1 MKRENGF
8 FGKYGGAFVPE
19 ELAHVLSDLEEE
31 FYKAMEDKTFLDQ
44 VDYYLKEY
52 VGRENPLYF
61 AENLTKELG
70 GGKIY
75 LKRED
80 LNHTGAHKI
89 NNVLGQALLA
99 KKMGKKKLIA
109 ETGAGQHGVAAATAA
124 VLLNMECEIHMG
136 AVDIE
141 KQALNVYK
149 MRLLG
154 ANVVSVDFGLKTLK
168 EAVDS
173 ALIAWN
179 NDLDNSFYLIGSAVG
194 PHPYPTMV
202 RDFQKIIGKE
212 IKAQINLSEKRN
224 PDYIIACVGGG
235 SNAIGAFYEFINNK
249 EVNLIGVEAAGE
261 GLNTNK
267 HSAAISLGK
276 KGLLHGMKTK
286 VLLDD
291 DGNIKEVH
299 SIAAGLD
306 YPGVGP
312 EHAYL
317 ESIKRVKYVAVTNED
332 AIEAFK
338 YLSKTEGIIPAIE
351 SAHAV
356 AYAIK
361 LVKNLSKD
369 KIVVINLS
377 GRGDKD
383 VKHIAKYLGEE
394 IID

>member
-1 MKRENGF
+1 M
-8 FGKYGGAFVPE
+8 
-19 ELAHVLSDLEEE
+19 
-31 FYKAMEDKTFLDQ
+31 
-44 VDYYLKEY
+44 
-52 VGRENPLYF
+52 
-61 AENLTKELG
+61 
-70 GGKIY
+70 
-75 LKRED
+75 
-80 LNHTGAHKI
+80 
-89 NNVLGQALLA
+89 
-99 KKMGKKKLIA
+99 IA

-267 HSAAISLGK
+267 HSAAISLV
-276 KGLLHGMKTK
+276 KGLLHGMKT
-286 VLLDD
+286 
-291 DGNIKEVH
+291 
-299 SIAAGLD
+299 S
-306 YPGVGP
+306 
-312 EHAYL
+312 
-317 ESIKRVKYVAVTNED
+317 SFR
-332 AIEAFK
+332 
-338 YLSKTEGIIPAIE
+338 
-351 SAHAV
+351 
-356 AYAIK
+356 
-361 LVKNLSKD
+361 
-369 KIVVINLS
+369 
-377 GRGDKD
+377 
-383 VKHIAKYLGEE
+383 
-394 IID
+394 

>member
-1 MKRENGF
+1 MEFND
-8 FGKYGGAFVPE
+8 FGGQYVDEFILKGVKEVEKAYLKYKNDQSFI
-19 ELAHVLSDLEEE
+19 EE
-31 FYKAMEDKTFLDQ
+31 FNDLLFNYANRPSLL
-44 VDYYLKEY
+44 YYAK
-52 VGRENPLYF
+52 NMT
-61 AENLTKELG
+61 ENLNGAKV
-70 GGKIY
+70 Y

-369 KIVVINLS
+369 KIIVINLS

>member
-1 MKRENGF
+1 MEFNNFG
-8 FGKYGGAFVPE
+8 GKYVDSFILKGVKEVEEAYLKYKNDKDFNEQLKTLLNNYANRPSKLYYAANMTAHLGGA
-19 ELAHVLSDLEEE
+19 
-31 FYKAMEDKTFLDQ
+31 
-44 VDYYLKEY
+44 
-52 VGRENPLYF
+52 
-61 AENLTKELG
+61 
-70 GGKIY
+70 KIY

-99 KKMGKKKLIA
+99 KRMNKKKLIA

-124 VLLNMECEIHMG
+124 ALLNMECEIHMG

-141 KQALNVYK
+141 KQGLNVYK

-154 ANVVSVDFGLKTLK
+154 AKVVSVNFGLKTLK

-173 ALIAWN
+173 ALLAWSKN
-179 NDLDNSFYLIGSAVG
+179 LDDTYYLIGSAVG

-212 IKAQINLSEKRN
+212 IKEQINKSESKN
-224 PDYIIACVGGG
+224 PDYVIACVGGG
-235 SNAIGAFYEFINNK
+235 SNAIGAFYEFINNT
-249 EVNLIGVEAAGE
+249 EVNLIGVEAAGC

-267 HSAAISLGK
+267 HSAAIALGK
-276 KGLLHGMKTK
+276 TGIIHGMKTK
-286 VLLDD
+286 VLQEE
-291 DGNIKEVH
+291 DGSIKDVY

-306 YPGVGP
+306 YPAVGP
-312 EHAYL
+312 ELAYL
-317 ESIKRVKYVAVTNED
+317 AETKRVKYVSITDSE
-332 AIEAFK
+332 AINAFK
-338 YLSKTEGIIPAIE
+338 YLSKIEGIIPAIE
-351 SAHAV
+351 SSHAI

-361 LVKNLSKD
+361 LAKTLTKD

-383 VKHIAKYLGEE
+383 VRQIAKHLGNE

>member
-1 MKRENGF
+1 MEFND
-8 FGKYGGAFVPE
+8 FGGQYVDEFILKGVKEVEKAYLKYKNDQSFI
-19 ELAHVLSDLEEE
+19 EE
-31 FYKAMEDKTFLDQ
+31 FNDLLFNYANRPSLL
-44 VDYYLKEY
+44 YYAK
-52 VGRENPLYF
+52 NMT
-61 AENLTKELG
+61 ENLNGAKV
-70 GGKIY
+70 Y

>member
-1 MKRENGF
+1 
-8 FGKYGGAFVPE
+8 
-19 ELAHVLSDLEEE
+19 
-31 FYKAMEDKTFLDQ
+31 
-44 VDYYLKEY
+44 
-52 VGRENPLYF
+52 
-61 AENLTKELG
+61 
-70 GGKIY
+70 
-75 LKRED
+75 
-80 LNHTGAHKI
+80 
-89 NNVLGQALLA
+89 
-99 KKMGKKKLIA
+99 
-109 ETGAGQHGVAAATAA
+109 
-124 VLLNMECEIHMG
+124 MECEIHMG

>member
-1 MKRENGF
+1 M
-8 FGKYGGAFVPE
+8 
-19 ELAHVLSDLEEE
+19 
-31 FYKAMEDKTFLDQ
+31 T
-44 VDYYLKEY
+44 
-52 VGRENPLYF
+52 
-61 AENLTKELG
+61 ENLNGAKV
-70 GGKIY
+70 Y

>member
-1 MKRENGF
+1 MEFND
-8 FGKYGGAFVPE
+8 FGGQYVDEFILKGVKEVEKAYLKYKNDQSFI
-19 ELAHVLSDLEEE
+19 EE
-31 FYKAMEDKTFLDQ
+31 FNDLLFNYANRPSLL
-44 VDYYLKEY
+44 YYAK
-52 VGRENPLYF
+52 NMT
-61 AENLTKELG
+61 ENLNGAKVH
-70 GGKIY
+70 